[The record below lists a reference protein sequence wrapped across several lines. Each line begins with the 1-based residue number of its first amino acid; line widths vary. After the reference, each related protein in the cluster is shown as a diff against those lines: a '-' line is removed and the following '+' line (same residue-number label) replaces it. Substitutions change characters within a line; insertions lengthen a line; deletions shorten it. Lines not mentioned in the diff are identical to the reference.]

1 MELINL
7 IVVDDH
13 KIVRDGIKAF
23 SYGSGVFKVVGE
35 ACCER
40 ELMPLLEKITSD
52 IIVLDVAMPGKSGV
66 EIIKILKIKFP
77 SIKILMLSA
86 NDDEGT
92 IIASIEEGADGFLH
106 KDSSEEEFILAVK
119 SVYNGE
125 TFFSDNIKKLLN
137 NRFVTMIRNDGHEK
151 TDKSNLTNREIELIK
166 YLSNGLLQKEIADK
180 MNISQRT
187 VETHKKNLQMKLG
200 ISTTV
205 DIVKFAIKNNIIEI

>member
-1 MELINL
+1 MELIKL
-7 IVVDDH
+7 IIVDDH

-40 ELMPLLEKITSD
+40 ELMPLLEKTVTD
-52 IIVLDVAMPGKSGV
+52 IIVLDVSMPGPSGIDILSV
-66 EIIKILKIKFP
+66 IKNKYP
-77 SIKILMLSA
+77 SVKILMLSA
-86 NDDEGT
+86 NDDEHT

-119 SVYNGE
+119 SVCNGE
-125 TFFSDNIKKLLN
+125 TFFSDNIKRFLN
-137 NRFVTMIRNDGHEK
+137 NRFVTMIRNDSPEK
-151 TDKSNLTNREIELIK
+151 TDKSKLTNREIELIK

-187 VETHKKNLQMKLG
+187 VETHKKNLQKKLG
-200 ISTTV
+200 ISSTV
-205 DIVKFAIKNNIIEI
+205 DIVKYAIKNNIIEL